1 MSETSSPAAAAA
13 AASPLAPE
21 WLAVP
26 ADLNELVPALWAHD
40 AVRGPDGQLA
50 LAGLPVSDVKA
61 RYGSPVFVLSEADFR
76 ARARAFKDAFDSAFA
91 DICGGVD
98 VYYAGKSFLCT
109 AVAAWVREEGL
120 RVDTASGG
128 ELAVALRAG
137 TPGELIGLHGNNK
150 SDAEIGRALDA
161 GVGRI
166 IVDSLDE
173 LERVAAIAAA
183 RGTDTPGSGVDG
195 AEAPRAKV
203 MLRLTPGVHAHTHE
217 FIATAHEDQKFGLSM
232 APGTASAGFSGAGS
246 EGAESSGAG
255 AGSASMAEE
264 AVAAAAGH
272 DSIELLG
279 VHCHIGSQ
287 IFEPEGFE
295 AAAVKLLAFVADMR
309 AAYGVELPE
318 LDLGGGYGIA
328 YVPGDTPRPPAEI
341 ATALAGVVRE
351 TCAALGITAPRIS
364 IEPGRAIVGST
375 TFTLYEVGTIK
386 DVVVD
391 VPGVDAPGAGAQNA
405 GATAVR
411 RYVSV
416 DGGMSDNPRPV
427 LYDADYSVVLANRA
441 SDAPPQLTRVVGKHC
456 ESGDIVVRD
465 AYLPADVRAGDLL
478 AVPGTGAYCWA
489 LSSNYNYLTRPGVLA
504 VRDGEARWIV
514 RPETEDDLLSR
525 DMGL

>member
-1 MSETSSPAAAAA
+1 MAESTAQAAG
-13 AASPLAPE
+13 SPLAPE

-26 ADLNELVPALWAHD
+26 SDLNELVPALWAHD
-40 AVRGPDGQLA
+40 VARGPGGDLTV
-50 LAGLPVSDVKA
+50 AGLPVGEVKS
-61 RYGSPVFVLSEADFR
+61 RFGSPVFVLSEADFR
-76 ARARAFKDAFDSAFA
+76 GRARAFKDSFDAAFA
-91 DICGGVD
+91 DVCGGVD

-109 AVAAWVREEGL
+109 AVAAWAHQEGL

-137 TPGELIGLHGNNK
+137 VPGELIGLHGNNK
-150 SDAEIGRALDA
+150 SDAEIERALA
-161 GVGRI
+161 NGVGRI

-173 LERVAAIAAA
+173 LERVARIAAA
-183 RGTDTPGSGVDG
+183 RGTDTPGSGPDG
-195 AEAPRAKV
+195 SEAPRAKV

-232 APGTASAGFSGAGS
+232 AAGTASEAFRGPGGDGGAD
-246 EGAESSGAG
+246 GA
-255 AGSASMAEE
+255 ASMAEE

-295 AAAVKLLAFVADMR
+295 LAAVKLLAFVASMR
-309 AAYGVELPE
+309 SAYGVELPE

-328 YVPGDTPRPPAEI
+328 YLPGDAPRPPAEI
-341 ATALAGVVRE
+341 AEALAGVVRE
-351 TCAALGITAPRIS
+351 TCEKLGIAAPRIS

-391 VPGVDAPGAGAQNA
+391 LPVGGMG
-405 GATAVR
+405 GTAVR

-416 DGGMSDNPRPV
+416 DGGMSDNARPV
-427 LYDADYSVVLANRA
+427 LYDADYSVVLANRT
-441 SDAPPQLTRVVGKHC
+441 SEAPAQLTRVVGKHC

-489 LSSNYNYLTRPGVLA
+489 LSSNYNYLARPGVLA
-504 VRDGEARWIV
+504 VRGGEARWIV

-525 DMGL
+525 DMGA

>member
-1 MSETSSPAAAAA
+1 MAEMTAAG
-13 AASPLAPE
+13 AASPLAPA
-21 WLAVP
+21 WLEVP
-26 ADLNELVPALWAHD
+26 GDLNRLVPSLWAHD
-40 AVRGPDGQLA
+40 AGRGPDGQLTV
-50 LAGLPVSDVKA
+50 AGLPVGEIKSA
-61 RYGSPVFVLSEADFR
+61 YGSPVFVLSEDDFR
-76 ARARAFKDAFDSAFA
+76 ARARAFKTAFDAAFA
-91 DICGGVD
+91 DLCGGVD

-120 RVDTASGG
+120 RLDTASGG
-128 ELAVALRAG
+128 ELAVAARAG
-137 TPGELIGLHGNNK
+137 VPGELIGLHGNNK
-150 SDAEIGRALDA
+150 SDAEIARALEL

-183 RGTDTPGSGVDG
+183 RGTDAPG

-232 APGTASAGFSGAGS
+232 APGTASASF
-246 EGAESSGAG
+246 AG
-255 AGSASMAEE
+255 AGPDAAASMAEE

-295 AAAVKLLAFVADMR
+295 AAAVRLLEFVAAMR
-309 AAYGVELPE
+309 SAYGVALPE

-328 YVPGDTPRPPAEI
+328 YVPGDAPRPAGEI
-341 ATALAGVVRE
+341 AEALAGVVRA
-351 TCAALGITAPRIS
+351 TCDRLGIAAPRIS

-391 VPGVDAPGAGAQNA
+391 VPGAAAQDD
-405 GATAVR
+405 GGTAVR
-411 RYVSV
+411 RYISV
-416 DGGMSDNPRPV
+416 DGGMSDNARPV
-427 LYDADYSVVLANRA
+427 LYDADYSVVLANRT
-441 SDAPPQLTRVVGKHC
+441 SSAPAQLARVVGKHC

-489 LSSNYNYLTRPGVLA
+489 LSSNYNYLARPGVLA
-504 VRDGEARWIV
+504 VRDGAARWIV
-514 RPETEDDLLSR
+514 RGETEEDLLSR
-525 DMGL
+525 DMGA